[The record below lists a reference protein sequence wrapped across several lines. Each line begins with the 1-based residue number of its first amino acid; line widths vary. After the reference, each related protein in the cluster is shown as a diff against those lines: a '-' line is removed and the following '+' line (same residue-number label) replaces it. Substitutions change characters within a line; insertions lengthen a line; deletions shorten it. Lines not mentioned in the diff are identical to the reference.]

1 MSEKTVIERE
11 LAGKRLVMETG
22 ELAKQAGGSVLVRY
36 GDSVVIANA
45 TRGSKPREGIDFF
58 PLTVD
63 YEEKLYAAGKI
74 PGGFIKREGR
84 PSEKSI
90 LTSRLIDRPI
100 RPLFPEGMRN
110 EVQVVVLVL
119 SADQVNDTDIPAM
132 LGASA
137 ALAISDIPFLG
148 PIGAVRIGY
157 LDGEY
162 LVNPTYDERSR
173 SDLDLVVAG
182 TKDSIAMVEAGA
194 LEVSEEVVLGALAK
208 AQEVINEM
216 VAFIKDLAEKAGK
229 PKAEIP
235 LFLPDRDLEA
245 IVRKHFTGEIRT
257 SMRILDK
264 QEREAA
270 LDRVSKEAMVEIIE
284 KHTHTERDR
293 LLAIMLDEKA
303 HDFEMIVKKIEEE
316 ELRIMI
322 VEENLRP
329 DGRAFNQIRPLSC
342 TVGLLPRTHGS
353 GLFTRGQTQVL
364 NILTL
369 GMKSEEQMLDG
380 LGGEESKRYMHQYNF
395 PPFSVGE
402 CRPMRGPGRREIGHG
417 ALAERSLVRMIPPED
432 EFPYTLRLVS
442 EVLESNGSTSMASV
456 CASTLSLM
464 DAGVPIKAP
473 VAGIA
478 MGLVVKGDR
487 FQVLTDIQGMEDA
500 LGEMDFKV
508 AGTSKGIT
516 ALQMDIKLT
525 GISMDVMR
533 TALAQAKEARLHIL
547 DVMRET
553 IAEPR
558 PDLSPYAPRIIVMQ
572 IHPDKI
578 KDVIGPGGKIIN
590 KIIAETGV
598 KIDIENDGRIFI
610 GAVDMEAGNKAQA
623 IINDLTRDVEVGE
636 VYSGKV
642 VRLMNFGAFVEIL
655 PGKEGLVHISELAHG
670 RVDRVEDV
678 VNVGDELVVKVME
691 IDSQGRINLT
701 NAAKKEAPPSTRPY
715 AERRSGGERRP
726 GGGRP
731 GGDRGPRRDSG
742 RPRERESS
750 RPRW

>member
-1 MSEKTVIERE
+1 
-11 LAGKRLVMETG
+11 
-22 ELAKQAGGSVLVRY
+22 
-36 GDSVVIANA
+36 
-45 TRGSKPREGIDFF
+45 
-58 PLTVD
+58 
-63 YEEKLYAAGKI
+63 
-74 PGGFIKREGR
+74 
-84 PSEKSI
+84 
-90 LTSRLIDRPI
+90 
-100 RPLFPEGMRN
+100 
-110 EVQVVVLVL
+110 
-119 SADQVNDTDIPAM
+119 
-132 LGASA
+132 
-137 ALAISDIPFLG
+137 
-148 PIGAVRIGY
+148 
-157 LDGEY
+157 
-162 LVNPTYDERSR
+162 
-173 SDLDLVVAG
+173 
-182 TKDSIAMVEAGA
+182 
-194 LEVSEEVVLGALAK
+194 
-208 AQEVINEM
+208 
-216 VAFIKDLAEKAGK
+216 
-229 PKAEIP
+229 
-235 LFLPDRDLEA
+235 
-245 IVRKHFTGEIRT
+245 
-257 SMRILDK
+257 
-264 QEREAA
+264 
-270 LDRVSKEAMVEIIE
+270 
-284 KHTHTERDR
+284 
-293 LLAIMLDEKA
+293 
-303 HDFEMIVKKIEEE
+303 
-316 ELRIMI
+316 
-322 VEENLRP
+322 
-329 DGRAFNQIRPLSC
+329 
-342 TVGLLPRTHGS
+342 VGLLPRTHGS

-547 DVMRET
+547 DVMHET